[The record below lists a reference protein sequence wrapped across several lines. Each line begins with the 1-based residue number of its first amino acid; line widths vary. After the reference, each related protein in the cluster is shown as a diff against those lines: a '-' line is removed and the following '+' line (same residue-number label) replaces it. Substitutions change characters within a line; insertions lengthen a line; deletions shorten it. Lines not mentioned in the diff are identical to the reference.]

1 MGQLKKKMNIY
12 SQDLVIIDFLKDIR
26 VNKFSSNNMP
36 LLGLFNFLRIYNSG
50 SSFLWSNYVKLQVI
64 FKHWTEICCF
74 FKWSSGLKIISG
86 GRSQDSGGIGRGD
99 HFLFYKFI
107 ERTTERWTKFT
118 KQLLI
123 LSSGH
128 QAPRK
133 AAHCLRRE
141 VGQKY

>member
-64 FKHWTEICCF
+64 FKH
-74 FKWSSGLKIISG
+74 
-86 GRSQDSGGIGRGD
+86 
-99 HFLFYKFI
+99 
-107 ERTTERWTKFT
+107 
-118 KQLLI
+118 
-123 LSSGH
+123 
-128 QAPRK
+128 
-133 AAHCLRRE
+133 
-141 VGQKY
+141 